1 MTNIV
6 ARFTNADYITS
17 ALVARRDEEAGKLI
31 NDVSGSAFDMSL
43 TLWSLELWVDYSA
56 TSNNM
61 DVGALAI
68 DGWDVTFG
76 TAKRELGLAVLNV
89 TAINGQCT
97 NHHIAC
103 IMVRCCVV

>member
-1 MTNIV
+1 
-6 ARFTNADYITS
+6 
-17 ALVARRDEEAGKLI
+17 
-31 NDVSGSAFDMSL
+31 
-43 TLWSLELWVDYSA
+43 
-56 TSNNM
+56 M